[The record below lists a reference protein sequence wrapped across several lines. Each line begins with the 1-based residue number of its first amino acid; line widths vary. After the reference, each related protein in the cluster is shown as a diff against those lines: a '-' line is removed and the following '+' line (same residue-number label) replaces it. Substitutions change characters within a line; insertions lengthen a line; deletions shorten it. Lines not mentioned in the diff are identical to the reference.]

1 MRNCVI
7 YPTSC
12 AGRSFAAQQGVI
24 PMIKYD
30 RKLAAGLAQAV
41 EDGDEVRR
49 TEFFE
54 HLLREGLIGI
64 DMKRTPEH
72 ALTAYLGTLEG
83 QRALQAW
90 AREEAEAEEM
100 AV

>member
-1 MRNCVI
+1 MNAYVI

-12 AGRSFAAQQGVI
+12 AGRSFAAQHGVI

-30 RKLAAGLAQAV
+30 RKLAAGLEKAV
-41 EDGDEVRR
+41 EDGDEIHSL
-49 TEFFE
+49 EFLE
-54 HLLREGLIGI
+54 YLLRERLLVL
-64 DMKRTPEH
+64 DMKRTPAH
-72 ALTAYLGTLEG
+72 TVAAYLDTPQG